1 MAAMKRAPA
10 DRFVVDSFEPA
21 YARASVAADLP
32 RRAEVAVASLDA
44 CHACPR
50 KCEADRAADETGFCR
65 TGRYARVSSAFPHRG
80 EERCLS
86 GTNGSGTIFFSL
98 CNLRCAFCQNADIS
112 QQPSGQLLRGAELA
126 DLMLSLQAAGCH
138 NVNFVSPSHV
148 VPQVLEAVAHA
159 VPRGLHLPLVYNTNA
174 YDSVESL
181 RLLDGVVD
189 IYMPDFKF
197 WSSHTGARLS
207 SADDYPQR
215 ARDAIR
221 EMHRQV
227 GDLVWDEHGIAKRGL
242 LVRHLVMP
250 GQIDQSAEIFRW
262 LANEISRDTF
272 VNVMAQYRPAHRV
285 GRRRAEQG
293 GGTSVAFSE
302 INRPPYVEEIEQAYA
317 HARGAGLWRFDA

>member
-1 MAAMKRAPA
+1 MKRAPG
-10 DRFVVDSFEPA
+10 DRFVIDSFEPA

-44 CHACPR
+44 CQACPR
-50 KCEADRAADETGFCR
+50 ECEADRAADETGFCR
-65 TGRYARVSSAFPHRG
+65 TGRYARVSSAFAHGG

-86 GTNGSGTIFFSL
+86 GTNGSGTIFFSS
-98 CNLRCAFCQNADIS
+98 CNLQCAFCQNADIS
-112 QQPSGQLLRGAELA
+112 QRPSGQLLSGAELA

-148 VPQVLEAVAHA
+148 VPQILEAVAQA
-159 VPRGLHLPLVYNTNA
+159 VPRGLRLPLVYNTNA

-197 WSSHTGARLS
+197 WSSQTAARLS
-207 SADDYPQR
+207 SADEYPQR
-215 ARDAIR
+215 AREAIR

-227 GDLVWDEHGIAKRGL
+227 GDLVWDEHRIAKRGL

-250 GQIDQSAEIFRW
+250 GQLDQSGEIFRW
-262 LANEISRDTF
+262 LADEISRDTF

-285 GRRRAEQG
+285 GRRRTDEDGRA
-293 GGTSVAFSE
+293 SAAFSE
-302 INRPPYVEEIEQAYA
+302 IDRRLHPEELEQAYA
-317 HARGAGLWRFDA
+317 HARSAGLWRFDV

>member
-1 MAAMKRAPA
+1 MKRAPA
-10 DRFVVDSFEPA
+10 DRFVIDSFEPA
-21 YARASVAADLP
+21 YTRASVAADLP
-32 RRAEVAVASLDA
+32 RRAQVAVASLDA
-44 CHACPR
+44 CQACPR
-50 KCEADRAADETGFCR
+50 ECEADRAADETGFCR

-148 VPQVLEAVAHA
+148 VPQILEAVAHA

-181 RLLDGVVD
+181 HLLDGVVD

-197 WSSHTGARLS
+197 WSSQTAARLS
-207 SADDYPQR
+207 SVEDYPER
-215 ARDAIR
+215 AREAIR

-227 GDLVWDEHGIAKRGL
+227 SDLVWDEHGIAKRGL

-250 GQIDQSAEIFRW
+250 GQLDQSGQIFRW

-285 GRRRAEQG
+285 GRRRTGEG
-293 GGTSVAFSE
+293 GRTSVAFSE
-302 INRPPYVEEIEQAYA
+302 INRPLYAEELEQAYA